1 MDDKAL
7 LASYG
12 YELLSRDQFLSKRG
26 EPYEGL
32 ICRSVDNCL
41 THHRFV
47 IVDPENDDQGFMIWG
62 DDESIL
68 LTEAIDAMSLRPIRS
83 LRKI

>member
-12 YELLSRDQFLSKRG
+12 YELLSRDVMLKKRG
-26 EPYEGL
+26 EPFEGL
-32 ICRSVDNCL
+32 IRRSVKMGL
-41 THHRFV
+41 THHHFV
-47 IVDPENDDQGFMIWG
+47 IVDPESDDQGFMIWG
-62 DDESIL
+62 DDENIL
-68 LTEAIDAMSLRPIRS
+68 LKDAIDALSLRPIRS